1 MMDLFLF
8 ALIVFV
14 IGLIARY
21 NESNKLFWTLLT
33 PFVVAFAV
41 TKMVTKDSSPK
52 QDETVTLQVN
62 PTQSAVLTSDAFM
75 YLLAGDSVSGT
86 KKATS
91 PSVGKDTIPAAKDT
105 IIPSKA
111 TVNTRDQPN
120 KQSFFDTS

>member
-1 MMDLFLF
+1 MDLFLF
-8 ALIVFV
+8 SLIVFIIAAV
-14 IGLIARY
+14 ARY

-41 TKMVTKDSSPK
+41 TKMIQKDSSPK
-52 QDETVTLQVN
+52 QDETVTLQVS

-91 PSVGKDTIPAAKDT
+91 PSVGKDTIPVENDT

-111 TVNTRDQPN
+111 TSKIRDQS
-120 KQSFFDTS
+120 KSSFFDTS

>member
-1 MMDLFLF
+1 MDLFLF
-8 ALIVFV
+8 SLIV
-14 IGLIARY
+14 LIIAAVARY

-41 TKMVTKDSSPK
+41 TKMIQKDSSPK
-52 QDETVTLQVN
+52 QDETVTLQVS

-86 KKATS
+86 KKVTS
-91 PSVGKDTIPAAKDT
+91 PSVGKDTIPVENDT

-111 TVNTRDQPN
+111 TSKIRDQSN
-120 KQSFFDTS
+120 KNFFDTS

>member
-8 ALIVFV
+8 SLIV
-14 IGLIARY
+14 LIIAAVARY

-41 TKMVTKDSSPK
+41 TKMIQKDSSPK
-52 QDETVTLQVN
+52 QDETVTLQVS

-91 PSVGKDTIPAAKDT
+91 PSVGKDTIPVENDT

-111 TVNTRDQPN
+111 TSKIRDQSN
-120 KQSFFDTS
+120 KDFFDTS

>member
-1 MMDLFLF
+1 MDLFLF
-8 ALIVFV
+8 SLIV
-14 IGLIARY
+14 LIIAAVARY

-41 TKMVTKDSSPK
+41 TKMIQKDSSPK
-52 QDETVTLQVN
+52 QDETVTLQVS

-91 PSVGKDTIPAAKDT
+91 PSVGKDTIPVENDT

-111 TVNTRDQPN
+111 TSKIRDQS
-120 KQSFFDTS
+120 KSSFFDTS

>member
-8 ALIVFV
+8 SLIVLIV
-14 IGLIARY
+14 GAIARY

-41 TKMVTKDSSPK
+41 TKMIQKDSSPK
-52 QDETVTLQVN
+52 QDETVTLQVS
-62 PTQSAVLTSDAFM
+62 PTQSPVLTSDAFM
-75 YLLAGDSVSGT
+75 YLLAGDSVSET

-91 PSVGKDTIPAAKDT
+91 PSVGKDTIPVENDT

-111 TVNTRDQPN
+111 TSKIRDQS
-120 KQSFFDTS
+120 KSSFFDTS

>member
-1 MMDLFLF
+1 MDLFLF
-8 ALIVFV
+8 SLIV
-14 IGLIARY
+14 LIIAAVARY

-41 TKMVTKDSSPK
+41 TKMIQKDSSPK
-52 QDETVTLQVN
+52 QDETVTLQVS
-62 PTQSAVLTSDAFM
+62 PTQSPVLTSDAFM

-91 PSVGKDTIPAAKDT
+91 PSVGKDTIPVENDT

-111 TVNTRDQPN
+111 TSKIRDQS
-120 KQSFFDTS
+120 KSSFFDTS

>member
-1 MMDLFLF
+1 MDLFLF
-8 ALIVFV
+8 SLIV
-14 IGLIARY
+14 LIIAAVARY

-41 TKMVTKDSSPK
+41 TKMIQKDSSPK
-52 QDETVTLQVN
+52 QDETVTLQVS

-91 PSVGKDTIPAAKDT
+91 PSVGKDTIPVENDT

-111 TVNTRDQPN
+111 TSKIRDQSN
-120 KQSFFDTS
+120 KDFFDTS

>member
-1 MMDLFLF
+1 MDLFLF
-8 ALIVFV
+8 SLIVLV
-14 IGLIARY
+14 IAAVARY

-33 PFVVAFAV
+33 PFIVAFAV
-41 TKMVTKDSSPK
+41 TKMIQKDSSPK
-52 QDETVTLQVN
+52 QDETVTLQVS

-91 PSVGKDTIPAAKDT
+91 PSVGKDTIPVENDT

-111 TVNTRDQPN
+111 TSKIRDQSN
-120 KQSFFDTS
+120 KDFFDTS

>member
-1 MMDLFLF
+1 MDLFLF
-8 ALIVFV
+8 SLIV
-14 IGLIARY
+14 LIIAAVARY

-41 TKMVTKDSSPK
+41 TKMIQKDSSPK
-52 QDETVTLQVN
+52 QDETVTLQVS

-75 YLLAGDSVSGT
+75 YLFAGDSVSGT

-91 PSVGKDTIPAAKDT
+91 PSVGKDTIPVENDT

-111 TVNTRDQPN
+111 TSKIRDQS
-120 KQSFFDTS
+120 KSSFFDTS

>member
-1 MMDLFLF
+1 MDLFLF
-8 ALIVFV
+8 SLIV
-14 IGLIARY
+14 LIIAAVARY

-41 TKMVTKDSSPK
+41 TKMIQKDSSPK
-52 QDETVTLQVN
+52 QDETVTLQVS

-91 PSVGKDTIPAAKDT
+91 PSVGKDTIPVENDT
-105 IIPSKA
+105 IIRSKA
-111 TVNTRDQPN
+111 TSKIRDQS
-120 KQSFFDTS
+120 KSSFFDTS

>member
-8 ALIVFV
+8 SLIV
-14 IGLIARY
+14 LIIAAVARY

-41 TKMVTKDSSPK
+41 TKMIQKDSSPK
-52 QDETVTLQVN
+52 QDETVTLQVS

-91 PSVGKDTIPAAKDT
+91 PSVGKDTIPVENDT

-111 TVNTRDQPN
+111 TSKIRDQS
-120 KQSFFDTS
+120 KSSFFDTS

>member
-8 ALIVFV
+8 SLIV
-14 IGLIARY
+14 LIIAAVARY

-41 TKMVTKDSSPK
+41 TKMIQKDSSPK
-52 QDETVTLQVN
+52 QDETVTLQAS

-91 PSVGKDTIPAAKDT
+91 PSVGKDTIPVENDT

-111 TVNTRDQPN
+111 TSKIRDQS
-120 KQSFFDTS
+120 KSSFFDTS

>member
-1 MMDLFLF
+1 MDLFLF
-8 ALIVFV
+8 SLIV
-14 IGLIARY
+14 LIIAAVARY

-41 TKMVTKDSSPK
+41 TKMIQKDSSPK
-52 QDETVTLQVN
+52 QDETVTLQAS

-91 PSVGKDTIPAAKDT
+91 PSVGKDTIPVENDT

-111 TVNTRDQPN
+111 TSKIRDQS
-120 KQSFFDTS
+120 KSSFFDTS